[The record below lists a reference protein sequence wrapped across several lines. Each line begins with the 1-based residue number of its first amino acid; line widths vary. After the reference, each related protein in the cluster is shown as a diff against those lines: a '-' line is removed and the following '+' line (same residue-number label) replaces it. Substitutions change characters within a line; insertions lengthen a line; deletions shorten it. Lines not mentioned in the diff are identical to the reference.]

1 MDIYST
7 SFTHPRRPRHRH
19 HSPASSLDT
28 QDLHRLPLPHPSHP
42 HHGHHPQNTDSF
54 PSALPFP
61 TASSLSPSAPASASH
76 PTPNQADNETVEKLA
91 MLASST
97 YNVHVS
103 YLLADSGRA
112 WNFYVSGAYQQ
123 VMAARGLLL
132 KECPVQH
139 RTAIKVPRSD
149 ILDSPTTKPTL
160 KPAVRRKLD
169 EIASLTFAHIAVVNS
184 PLSRTPPVP
193 SWGGIS
199 GTPPE
204 GMGGMTGMTGVGMSA
219 TSGMTGGMPSMSG
232 LGMSGL
238 TSSAGWSGLETER
251 VCELVVTGQG
261 DATELARVRLLVM
274 LDELSGLHA
283 ERIEI
288 DQKLHAIIA
297 GRKRHVLQSIQEE
310 TATNIYFPSPLQ
322 GLVGLDI
329 AGAASHANAAAGA
342 PSSNGGISA
351 VGQGSQSQGQAHAQA
366 HAQVQAHNPNVIWIT
381 GEFFGV
387 QRARDMLFQLSANKS
402 KAIISR
408 DTVIVPRKL
417 DWMVL
422 DRAEDLKSIMS
433 DNATFIQFPPIGS
446 STSLITVYGDH
457 RVNVQRTI
465 RGIMQLACQYY
476 VASFWL
482 LPIQFNVLLP
492 PTTLNSSQV
501 TTLLKQISLAT
512 GAEVVFKSMCF
523 EMHGLEWEVRAAVSM
538 ILELDIVKAFHH
550 EIRFQVELANE
561 HREFISGKKNGKINK
576 IMQSTSVKIKF
587 ETFNDHNFLI
597 DISSSDSSILTGLTL
612 LQEELPAEISFH
624 VPETYHKRIIGIG
637 GRNIQRIMKKYGV
650 YVKFS
655 NAEEFAAL
663 GGYNDN
669 EDNVVARTPS
679 KNAVNLDNLKQSVM
693 EIVNP
698 KDKDYV
704 NETLSIPRR
713 YHRTLLGEKAIFI
726 HDIESKTNSRVR
738 FPDKETAS
746 DVVTIFGPESQV
758 QIAAA
763 MLLEH
768 VPFEADMPVPPSP
781 DLPKVCASADFA
793 AFVERVKREFQVSIT
808 PNIKPATPILTTN
821 GSSSFADQAQGQS
834 PSQAPPPSQS
844 QTQAQAQGE
853 YSFKFRCQRSN
864 SDFLLAAREMLEQ
877 FLLNHNVHVYPSPTA
892 HTHKRGDSFAEAFPH
907 FDSKVLSTA
916 RRHESVELA
925 RSEILGDRRLRLAN
939 SSPDVKALFNAPAY
953 IYDLEEQ
960 EDSQSAYGPPGTG
973 HDYWTPLPPIGT
985 GIAGRTRNTEDA
997 LKRGSDS
1004 LLESKIKDQL
1014 SKPRSLQNRAQSLDL
1029 TYSLSRIAEA
1039 SSRLPPPESPTT
1051 STGGGTGGNSSP
1063 TSATAPSFPSVYGHG
1078 SRSGAVIGSSA
1089 QRNARMVDEERADE
1103 VSRVMSNLGL

>member
-1 MDIYST
+1 MSI
-7 SFTHPRRPRHRH
+7 HN
-19 HSPASSLDT
+19 
-28 QDLHRLPLPHPSHP
+28 LHI
-42 HHGHHPQNTDSF
+42 
-54 PSALPFP
+54 
-61 TASSLSPSAPASASH
+61 
-76 PTPNQADNETVEKLA
+76 
-91 MLASST
+91 
-97 YNVHVS
+97 S
-103 YLLADSGRA
+103 YLLADHTHRGS
-112 WNFYVSGAYQQ
+112 NFYISGPYQQ
-123 VMAARGLLL
+123 VMAARGMLL
-132 KECPVQH
+132 KDCPVQH
-139 RTAIKVPRSD
+139 RTAIKVARAD
-149 ILDSPTTKPTL
+149 ILDAPSSKPTL
-160 KPAVRRKLD
+160 KPDVRRKLD
-169 EIASLTFAHIAVVNS
+169 DIAGATLAHIAVVNS
-184 PLSRTPPVP
+184 PLTLSSRTPPD
-193 SWGGIS
+193 
-199 GTPPE
+199 
-204 GMGGMTGMTGVGMSA
+204 GVN
-219 TSGMTGGMPSMSG
+219 
-232 LGMSGL
+232 
-238 TSSAGWSGLETER
+238 SAGWSGLETER
-251 VCELVVTGQG
+251 VCELVITGQG

-274 LDELSGLHA
+274 LDELSGLHS
-283 ERIEI
+283 EMCEI
-288 DQKLHAIIA
+288 DHKLHAIVA

-322 GLVGLDI
+322 ALVGPVI
-329 AGAASHANAAAGA
+329 IQNTT
-342 PSSNGGISA
+342 PTPA
-351 VGQGSQSQGQAHAQA
+351 VSQGQ
-366 HAQVQAHNPNVIWIT
+366 NIIWIT

-387 QRARDMLFQLSANKS
+387 QRARDMLYQLSVNKRKS
-402 KAIISR
+402 VISR

-433 DNATFIQFPPIGS
+433 DNATFVQFPPIGS
-446 STSLITVYGDH
+446 SASLITVFGDQ

-465 RGIMQLACQYY
+465 RSIMQLACQYY

-501 TTLLKQISLAT
+501 TTLLKQISLTT

-523 EMHGLEWEVRAAVSM
+523 EMHGLEYEVRAAVNM

-576 IMQSTSVKIKF
+576 IMQTTNVKIKF

-597 DISSSDSSILTGLTL
+597 DVSGNDASVLTGLTL

-624 VPETYHKRIIGIG
+624 VPEAYHKRIIGIG

-679 KNAVNLDNLKQSVM
+679 KNAINLENLKQSVM

-713 YHRTLLGEKAIFI
+713 YHRALLGEKAIFI
-726 HDIESKTNSRVR
+726 HDIETKTNSRVR

-768 VPFEADMPVPPSP
+768 VPFEADMAVPPSA
-781 DLPKVCASADFA
+781 DLPKVCTSTDFIT
-793 AFVERVKREFQVSIT
+793 FVERIKREFQVIIT
-808 PNIKPATPILTTN
+808 PNVKAPTPSTTN
-821 GSSSFADQAQGQS
+821 GASASSSSVVGDI
-834 PSQAPPPSQS
+834 
-844 QTQAQAQGE
+844 GE
-853 YSFKFRCQRSN
+853 YSFKFHCQRSN

-916 RRHESVELA
+916 RRHESVELT
-925 RSEILGDRRLRLAN
+925 RSEILGDRRLRMAN

-953 IYDLEEQ
+953 IYDLEEH
-960 EDSQSAYGPPGTG
+960 EDSQSTYGPPGTG
-973 HDYWTPLPPIGT
+973 LDCWTPLPPIGT
-985 GIAGRTRNTEDA
+985 GMTTRPRNTEDA

-1004 LLESKIKDQL
+1004 LLESKIKEQIN
-1014 SKPRSLQNRAQSLDL
+1014 KPRSLQNRAQSLDL
-1029 TYSLSRIAEA
+1029 TYSLSRITEA
-1039 SSRLPPPESPTT
+1039 SNRLPQPESPTT
-1051 STGGGTGGNSSP
+1051 SIGGGTGGDSSP
-1063 TSATAPSFPSVYGHG
+1063 TSATAPSFPSVYGP
-1078 SRSGAVIGSSA
+1078 RSSAVIGSSS
-1089 QRNARMVDEERADE
+1089 QRAAMRSDADVVDE

>member
-1 MDIYST
+1 MDIYSI
-7 SFTHPRRPRHRH
+7 SFTHPRRSRHL
-19 HSPASSLDT
+19 HSPSSSLDAH
-28 QDLHRLPLPHPSHP
+28 DLRLPHPTP
-42 HHGHHPQNTDSF
+42 HHQQSSEIF
-54 PSALPFP
+54 PSALP
-61 TASSLSPSAPASASH
+61 L
-76 PTPNQADNETVEKLA
+76 PTPQPTSTPANQADNETVDKLA
-91 MLASST
+91 MLAMSVH
-97 YNVHVS
+97 NVHIS
-103 YLLADSGRA
+103 YLLADAGRS
-112 WNFYVSGAYQQ
+112 WNFYISGAYQQ
-123 VMAARGLLL
+123 VMQARGMLL
-132 KECPVQH
+132 KDSPVQH

-149 ILDSPTTKPTL
+149 ILDTPSSKPAL
-160 KPAVRRKLD
+160 KPDVRRKLD
-169 EIASLTFAHIAVVNS
+169 EIASLTNAHIAVVNS
-184 PLSRTPPVP
+184 PLALSSRTPPD
-193 SWGGIS
+193 GIS
-199 GTPPE
+199 NN
-204 GMGGMTGMTGVGMSA
+204 
-219 TSGMTGGMPSMSG
+219 
-232 LGMSGL
+232 
-238 TSSAGWSGLETER
+238 AGWSGLETER

-261 DATELARVRLLVM
+261 DATERARVRLLVM

-283 ERIEI
+283 ESCDV

-310 TATNIYFPSPLQ
+310 TATNIYYPSPLQ
-322 GLVGLDI
+322 GIVGSDMTGTSVGTNGSAQ
-329 AGAASHANAAAGA
+329 AGQA
-342 PSSNGGISA
+342 
-351 VGQGSQSQGQAHAQA
+351 QGSQNR
-366 HAQVQAHNPNVIWIT
+366 QAHNSNVIWIT

-387 QRARDMLFQLSANKS
+387 QRARDMLYQLSLNKS
-402 KAIISR
+402 KSVISR

-422 DRAEDLKSIMS
+422 DRSEDLKSIMS

-457 RVNVQRTI
+457 RVNIQRTI
-465 RGIMQLACQYY
+465 RGIMQLTCQYY

-492 PTTLNSSQV
+492 PATLNSSQ
-501 TTLLKQISLAT
+501 ISLTT

-523 EMHGLEWEVRAAVSM
+523 EMHGMEYEVRAAVNM
-538 ILELDIVKAFHH
+538 ILDLDIVKAFHH

-561 HREFISGKKNGKINK
+561 HREFFSGKKNGKINK
-576 IMQSTSVKIKF
+576 IMQSASVKIKF

-597 DISSSDSSILTGLTL
+597 DLSGSDSSILTGLTL

-624 VPETYHKRIIGIG
+624 VPEAYHKRYHWN
-637 GRNIQRIMKKYGV
+637 RRKEYTED
-650 YVKFS
+650 YEEFS

-679 KNAVNLDNLKQSVM
+679 KNAINLDNLKQSVM

-746 DVVTIFGPESQV
+746 DVVSIFGPESQV

-768 VPFEADMPVPPSP
+768 VPFEADMAVPPSP
-781 DLPKVCASADFA
+781 DLPMVCSSPDFG
-793 AFVERVKREFQVSIT
+793 AFVERIKREFQVSIT
-808 PNIKPATPILTTN
+808 PNIRPSALSHAMN
-821 GSSSFADQAQGQS
+821 GSSASLDHPSSSSSQPS
-834 PSQAPPPSQS
+834 PQAP
-844 QTQAQAQGE
+844 QTQLQGE

-877 FLLNHNVHVYPSPTA
+877 FLLNHNVHVYPSPTTA

-916 RRHESVELA
+916 RRHVSRADTLGDPR
-925 RSEILGDRRLRLAN
+925 RSEVETREF
-939 SSPDVKALFNAPAY
+939 SPDVKALFNAPAY

-973 HDYWTPLPPIGT
+973 LDYWTPLPPIGS
-985 GIAGRTRNTEDA
+985 GMASRTRNTEDA

-1004 LLESKIKDQL
+1004 LLASKIKEQI

-1029 TYSLSRIAEA
+1029 TYSLSRITEG

-1063 TSATAPSFPSVYGHG
+1063 TSATAPSFPSVYGP
-1078 SRSGAVIGSSA
+1078 RSSAVIGSSA
-1089 QRNARMVDEERADE
+1089 QRSARVMDEEAVDE

>member
-1 MDIYST
+1 MDLYST
-7 SFTHPRRPRHRH
+7 SFTHPRRSRHI
-19 HSPASSLDT
+19 HSPSSSLDILPPA
-28 QDLHRLPLPHPSHP
+28 DLRNLQ
-42 HHGHHPQNTDSF
+42 QNSEN
-54 PSALPFP
+54 FP
-61 TASSLSPSAPASASH
+61 TAHHLHHGANSSSLSDPAANSAD
-76 PTPNQADNETVEKLA
+76 TDTVEKLA
-91 MLASST
+91 VLAR
-97 YNVHVS
+97 NLHGCHVS
-103 YLLADSGRA
+103 YFADHNRG
-112 WNFYVSGAYQQ
+112 WNFHVTGPYPQ
-123 VMAARGLLL
+123 VLMARGLLL
-132 KECPVQH
+132 KDSPVQH
-139 RTAIKVPRSD
+139 RTAIKVARSD
-149 ILDSPTTKPTL
+149 ILDSPSSKPTL
-160 KPAVRRKLD
+160 KPDVRRKLD
-169 EIASLTFAHIAVVNS
+169 EIASHTFAHIAVVNS
-184 PLSRTPPVP
+184 PLSFSSRTPPD
-193 SWGGIS
+193 GIS
-199 GTPPE
+199 
-204 GMGGMTGMTGVGMSA
+204 
-219 TSGMTGGMPSMSG
+219 
-232 LGMSGL
+232 
-238 TSSAGWSGLETER
+238 SSAGWSGLETER
-251 VCELVVTGQG
+251 ICELVITGQG

-283 ERIEI
+283 EMCEI
-288 DQKLHAIIA
+288 DQQLHAIIL

-322 GLVGLDI
+322 GLIGPDI
-329 AGAASHANAAAGA
+329 GNSAS
-342 PSSNGGISA
+342 S
-351 VGQGSQSQGQAHAQA
+351 VRQ
-366 HAQVQAHNPNVIWIT
+366 NPNVIWIT

-387 QRARDMLFQLSANKS
+387 QRARDMLFQVSMNKHKS
-402 KAIISR
+402 IISKE
-408 DTVIVPRKL
+408 TVIVPRKL

-446 STSLITVYGDH
+446 LTSVVTVFGDQ
-457 RVNVQRTI
+457 RVNIQRTI
-465 RGIMQLACQYY
+465 RSIMQLACQYY

-492 PTTLNSSQV
+492 PTTLNTSQV
-501 TTLLKQISLAT
+501 TTLLKQISLST
-512 GAEVVFKSMCF
+512 GAEVVFKGMCF
-523 EMHGLEWEVRAAVSM
+523 EMYGLEHEVRAAFNM
-538 ILELDIVKAFHH
+538 ILDLDIIKAFQH
-550 EIRFQVELANE
+550 EMRFQVELANE

-576 IMQSTSVKIKF
+576 IMQTTNVKIKF
-587 ETFNDHNFLI
+587 ETFSEWNFLI
-597 DISSSDSSILTGLTL
+597 DVTGNDASILQGLTM

-624 VPETYHKRIIGIG
+624 VPEAYHKRIIGIG

-679 KNAVNLDNLKQSVM
+679 KNAINLENLKQSVM

-726 HDIESKTNSRVR
+726 HDIETKTNSQVR

-768 VPFEADMPVPPSP
+768 VPFEADMAVPPSP
-781 DLPKVCASADFA
+781 DLPMVCSSADFS

-808 PNIKPATPILTTN
+808 ANIKTLSTN
-821 GSSSFADQAQGQS
+821 GSAST
-834 PSQAPPPSQS
+834 APEIAP
-844 QTQAQAQGE
+844 E

-864 SDFLLAAREMLEQ
+864 SDFLITAREMLEQ

-916 RRHESVELA
+916 RRHESVELT

-939 SSPDVKALFNAPAY
+939 SSPDVKALFNSPAY

-960 EDSQSAYGPPGTG
+960 EDSQSAYGPSSGQ
-973 HDYWTPLPPIGT
+973 HDYWTPLPPIGS
-985 GIAGRTRNTEDA
+985 GIAAQTRNSEEA

-1004 LLESKIKDQL
+1004 LLESKIKEHI

-1029 TYSLSRIAEA
+1029 TYSLSRITEA

-1051 STGGGTGGNSSP
+1051 STGGGTGGDSSP
-1063 TSATAPSFPSVYGHG
+1063 TSATAPSFPSVYGP
-1078 SRSGAVIGSSA
+1078 RSSAVIGSSS
-1089 QRNARMVDEERADE
+1089 QRSARTREEEVVEE